1 MLVGGVS
8 GRSASHI
15 SCLLMFIVRLGMLL
29 MLVDVHVHVETS
41 FFVRDGGE
49 LGKSAFITY
58 SVVMLAAV
66 KGEGLSEV

>member
-8 GRSASHI
+8 GRSASHM
-15 SCLLMFIVRLGMLL
+15 SCLLMFIVRLG

-41 FFVRDGGE
+41 FFVQDRGE